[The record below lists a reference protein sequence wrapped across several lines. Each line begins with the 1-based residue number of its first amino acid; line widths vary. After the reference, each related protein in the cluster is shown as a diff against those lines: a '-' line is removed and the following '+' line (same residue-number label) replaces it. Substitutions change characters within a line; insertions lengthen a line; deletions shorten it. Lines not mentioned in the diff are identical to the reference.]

1 MNLQQQEELQHEKG
15 QVEEI
20 KTVLL
25 QKIERYESMIVD
37 LDSVN
42 RKESNSANHH
52 VKNSS
57 RYKGAKRRG
66 ERTEGE
72 EGEGGGGG
80 GGHGIEDARKV
91 FGKLKSH
98 VMDLQQRLDDK
109 VADINKQV
117 AAASDESLGRER
129 DLKEFLKAVHDGQ
142 RDGDEGQHLMLMNQV
157 VKALKE
163 EVKIEG
169 SILGHLI
176 GDIKADLQ
184 MMDELQQDFN
194 SLEMALRSRDLK
206 EKGLNNIF
214 KDLHNQV
221 NEQKSIIS
229 MLTAENRE
237 LHGTVKNK
245 EREHKLLEDQI
256 YEFVDDISANE
267 KQLAS
272 QKDQVERLEYQR
284 RELENRL
291 VAIEAEKLEL
301 EDQLLKSVGAG
312 EVGWGAGGGGGGKG
326 KSRNDSTSV
335 VSEL

>member
-1 MNLQQQEELQHEKG
+1 
-15 QVEEI
+15 
-20 KTVLL
+20 
-25 QKIERYESMIVD
+25 
-37 LDSVN
+37 
-42 RKESNSANHH
+42 
-52 VKNSS
+52 
-57 RYKGAKRRG
+57 
-66 ERTEGE
+66 
-72 EGEGGGGG
+72 
-80 GGHGIEDARKV
+80 
-91 FGKLKSH
+91 
-98 VMDLQQRLDDK
+98 
-109 VADINKQV
+109 
-117 AAASDESLGRER
+117 
-129 DLKEFLKAVHDGQ
+129 
-142 RDGDEGQHLMLMNQV
+142 
-157 VKALKE
+157 
-163 EVKIEG
+163 
-169 SILGHLI
+169 
-176 GDIKADLQ
+176 

-256 YEFVDDISANE
+256 YEFVDDISASE

-272 QKDQVERLEYQR
+272 QKDQVERLDYQR

-312 EVGWGAGGGGGGKG
+312 EVGWGAGGVGGVRGRAGMAVRRWSVPRSCARSTPT
-326 KSRNDSTSV
+326 SRKTS
-335 VSEL
+335 SA

>member
-42 RKESNSANHH
+42 RKESNSANHQ
-52 VKNSS
+52 VKSSS

-66 ERTEGE
+66 ERAEGE
-72 EGEGGGGG
+72 EGEGG

-157 VKALKE
+157 V
-163 EVKIEG
+163 
-169 SILGHLI
+169 
-176 GDIKADLQ
+176 
-184 MMDELQQDFN
+184 
-194 SLEMALRSRDLK
+194 
-206 EKGLNNIF
+206 
-214 KDLHNQV
+214 
-221 NEQKSIIS
+221 
-229 MLTAENRE
+229 
-237 LHGTVKNK
+237 
-245 EREHKLLEDQI
+245 
-256 YEFVDDISANE
+256 
-267 KQLAS
+267 
-272 QKDQVERLEYQR
+272 
-284 RELENRL
+284 
-291 VAIEAEKLEL
+291 
-301 EDQLLKSVGAG
+301 
-312 EVGWGAGGGGGGKG
+312 
-326 KSRNDSTSV
+326 
-335 VSEL
+335 